1 MVTNYGPE
9 FDADDSEMIK
19 QKIIKENTRAFESL
33 NAKLGTLINISKYD
47 KSRNYVETD
56 QQELVAMTVEDF
68 QSTAQTYLNVDNLIY
83 VVVGD
88 KETQWE
94 AVNAF
99 ANGKVIELDIYGNPI

>member
-1 MVTNYGPE
+1 
-9 FDADDSEMIK
+9 
-19 QKIIKENTRAFESL
+19 
-33 NAKLGTLINISKYD
+33 
-47 KSRNYVETD
+47 
-56 QQELVAMTVEDF
+56 MTVEDF
-68 QSTAQTYLNVDNLIY
+68 QSTAQTNLNVDNLIY